1 MPSDAE
7 LVPHAPVPPAPGRTP
22 TPHYLLAIA
31 LVVALILLWTLRD
44 VALLFFAAILL
55 SSFLRALSELLS
67 RRTHLPQRLALM
79 TTVVA
84 IVVVLAAAVWATGVP
99 MARQLQD
106 LGTTL
111 PGAWAAF
118 QHWATSF
125 QLGQRLVDW
134 MGGAKDVTVPWAKIA
149 GVASRVTTSIAD
161 IVLVFLIG
169 IYLALDPD
177 VYFRGS
183 LSIVPSAQRQQLG
196 DALEQSGTALR
207 RWLLGQFIT
216 MAIVGLTVGVG
227 LALLGMPL
235 APAIGLLAGL
245 FEFVPFFGALAAAVL
260 GILLAFAQ
268 GPTQALHV
276 ALFFVV
282 VQQLEGNVLTP
293 MVQKWAAHLPPVMSL
308 LSVLIFGALFGVAG
322 VVLGTPLMVVALV
335 LVKALYVDRLQ
346 GAPLLPQL
354 RR

>member
-1 MPSDAE
+1 MPTDAD
-7 LVPHAPVPPAPGRTP
+7 LVPRNPASRSVRTP
-22 TPHYLLAIA
+22 ALPYLLAITTI
-31 LVVALILLWTLRD
+31 VALILLWTLRD

-55 SSFLRALSELLS
+55 SSFLRALSEPLS
-67 RRTHLPQRLALM
+67 RRTHLPARLALL
-79 TTVVA
+79 TTVAA
-84 IVVVLAAAVWATGVP
+84 IVALLAAAVWATGVP

-106 LGTTL
+106 LGTAL
-111 PGAWAAF
+111 PAAWAAF

-125 QLGQRLVDW
+125 PLGQRLLDW
-134 MGGAKDVTVPWAKIA
+134 MGGAKDVAVPWAKIA
-149 GVASRVTTSIAD
+149 GVASRVTTSVAN

-177 VYFRGS
+177 LYARGA
-183 LSIVPSAQRQQLG
+183 LSVVAPARRQQLG
-196 DALEQSGTALR
+196 DALQQSGTALR

-216 MAIVGLTVGVG
+216 MAIVGVTVGVG

-260 GILLAFAQ
+260 GVLLAFAQ

-276 ALFFVV
+276 ALFFAV

-308 LSVLIFGALFGVAG
+308 LSVLIFGTLFGIAG
-322 VVLGTPLMVVALV
+322 IVLGTPLMVVALV
-335 LVKALYVDRLQ
+335 LVKTLHVDKLR
-346 GAPLLPQL
+346 GAPDAG
-354 RR
+354 RT

>member
-1 MPSDAE
+1 MQPDAD
-7 LVPHAPVPPAPGRTP
+7 LVPLPPASPPAPGRTQIP
-22 TPHYLLAIA
+22 PAVIAIA
-31 LVVALILLWTLRD
+31 LVVALVLLWTLRD

-55 SSFLRALSELLS
+55 SSFLRALSEPLS
-67 RRTHLPQRLALM
+67 RRTHLPARVALLA
-79 TTVVA
+79 TVAA
-84 IVVVLAAAVWATGVP
+84 IVVLLAAAVWATGVP
-99 MARQLQD
+99 MARQLQE

-111 PGAWAAF
+111 PAAWEAF

-125 QLGQRLVDW
+125 PVGQRLLDW
-134 MGGAKDVTVPWAKIA
+134 MGGAMNVAVPWAKIA
-149 GVASRVTTSIAD
+149 GVASTVTSSVAD

-177 VYFRGS
+177 VYFRGA
-183 LSIVPSAQRQQLG
+183 LRLVPPKRRPGIAG
-196 DALEQSGTALR
+196 ALEQSGTALR

-216 MAIVGLTVGVG
+216 MAIVGVTVGIG

-235 APAIGLLAGL
+235 APAVGLLAGL

-260 GILLAFAQ
+260 GVLLAFAQ
-268 GPTQALHV
+268 GPAQALHV

-308 LSVLIFGALFGVAG
+308 LSVLIFGALFGIAG
-322 VVLGTPLMVVALV
+322 VVLGTPLMVVVLV
-335 LVKALYVDRLQ
+335 LVKRLYVDRLE
-346 GAPLLPQL
+346 GAPSAGHL
-354 RR
+354 